1 MRGSSLIVYDY
12 ARTSG
17 HRLVQIPPI
26 REGTE
31 PRRIGMARLHPDV
44 YANSLFPSHYRRVSG
59 TLSSAYQLHPI
70 LSVSAMSYPQRVS
83 SILLQRVSS
92 TLSSACQLCPF
103 LSVSAAPIL
112 NVSAVSYFSVSAVPY
127 PQRTS
132 YALSSACQLHAI
144 LSVSAARC
152 PQRVNDI
159 LSPACRLYSILSV
172 SAARYPQRMSTTSY
186 LQRVGCNLYSACQ
199 GGR

>member
-127 PQRTS
+127 PKRISCT
-132 YALSSACQLHAI
+132 LSSACPLHTVH
-144 LSVSAARC
+144 SV
-152 PQRVNDI
+152 
-159 LSPACRLYSILSV
+159 
-172 SAARYPQRMSTTSY
+172 STTSY
-186 LQRVGCNLYSACQ
+186 LHSVGCTLYSAC
-199 GGR
+199 